1 MRKRNSI
8 EFPAFYNVGVGEG
21 GVCWL
26 GAPSLESGRLRLANR
41 SGAVRSTQ
49 LLLTQYPNTQ
59 TRPQLQRQR
68 PRCIIFAFAA
78 AIDVSFVVHL

>member
-26 GAPSLESGRLRLANR
+26 GAPLSREWPTAPS
-41 SGAVRSTQ
+41 
-49 LLLTQYPNTQ
+49 
-59 TRPQLQRQR
+59 
-68 PRCIIFAFAA
+68 
-78 AIDVSFVVHL
+78 